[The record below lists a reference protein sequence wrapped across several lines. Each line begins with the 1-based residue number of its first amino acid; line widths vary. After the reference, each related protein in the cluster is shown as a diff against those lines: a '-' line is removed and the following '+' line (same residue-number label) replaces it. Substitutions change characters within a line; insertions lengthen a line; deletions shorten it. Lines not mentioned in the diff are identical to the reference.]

1 MFKDVQNLK
10 LAEIEKRIDEI
21 EKNKFNLEEPLR
33 NLEEK
38 LSDMESDFRWGDSRY
53 RGKKTFNKWEQ
64 LISRRAEYK
73 KYQAWLAEHKKL
85 PDRIAGIKKALKAAE
100 KDVDYQIRTSGL
112 LEQLEDLESEI
123 RKTTSAQTLFELGI
137 KPEEAVSMLEANGIT
152 PVLDESDR
160 EVYQH
165 EKDFDDKEDLIMV
178 HKSKGMPM
186 GNRLSTQKELGLKN
200 TSNIELDGK
209 KYSYSYETPRDT
221 LHTSMNGEV
230 SSHLYGDW
238 EDSKYATLQPFAEV
252 DNRKVASAVPNDTYT
267 HGGIPLSRNAWI
279 LCPAS
284 EVAKAKQQNPNI
296 NVLGYQGDNVTGFA
310 NPFLSQL
317 GYRAQ
322 EVGQWGW
329 ELGSKAQDQF
339 YQIAQ
344 RENFRTQQH
353 TETTECEDEDLIINI
368 NKMIALVKLL
378 RDNDLVQSASDF
390 ERLKPQLDQ
399 QADFGNLTK
408 LRSNTQVR
416 EPKNIDDNAII
427 AHGKQVVVLAEKM
440 QKAGM
445 PLSDKEIQILQTK
458 LNDYRHYTN
467 DTEKKLGVN
476 LRLDEIIERAVVNS
490 MLRSRTIE
498 AERSI

>member
-1 MFKDVQNLK
+1 
-10 LAEIEKRIDEI
+10 
-21 EKNKFNLEEPLR
+21 
-33 NLEEK
+33 
-38 LSDMESDFRWGDSRY
+38 
-53 RGKKTFNKWEQ
+53 
-64 LISRRAEYK
+64 
-73 KYQAWLAEHKKL
+73 
-85 PDRIAGIKKALKAAE
+85 
-100 KDVDYQIRTSGL
+100 
-112 LEQLEDLESEI
+112 
-123 RKTTSAQTLFELGI
+123 
-137 KPEEAVSMLEANGIT
+137 
-152 PVLDESDR
+152 
-160 EVYQH
+160 
-165 EKDFDDKEDLIMV
+165 MV

-209 KYSYSYETPRDT
+209 KYSYSYEVPRDT

-230 SSHLYGDW
+230 SSHFYGNF
-238 EDSKYATLQPFAEV
+238 EDRKYATLQPFAEV
-252 DNRKVASAVPNDTYT
+252 DNRQVAAAVPNDTYT
-267 HGGIPLSRNAWI
+267 HGGIPLSRNAWL

-296 NVLGYQGDNVTGFA
+296 NVLGYQGDSVKGFA
-310 NPFLSQL
+310 DPFLSQL

-344 RENFRTQQH
+344 RENFRIQQH
-353 TETTECEDEDLIINI
+353 TDTTEREDELFIMNINI
-368 NKMIALVKLL
+368 MIALVKLL

-390 ERLKPQLDQ
+390 ERLKPQLDK
-399 QADFGNLTK
+399 QAGFNYLTIIDVK
-408 LRSNTQVR
+408 TQVR

-427 AHGKQVVVLAEKM
+427 AHGKQIVVLAEKM

-458 LNDYRHYTN
+458 LNDVRHHTN

-476 LRLDEIIERAVVNS
+476 LRLPEIIERSVVNS

>member
-21 EKNKFNLEEPLR
+21 KKNKFNFEAPLR
-33 NLEEK
+33 DIEGK
-38 LSDMESDFRWGDSRY
+38 LRDMESDLRWGDSRY
-53 RGKKTFNKWEQ
+53 RGKKNFNKWEQ

-123 RKTTSAQTLFELGI
+123 RKTKSAQTLFELGI
-137 KPEEAVSMLEANGIT
+137 KPEEAVSMLEANGIM

-230 SSHLYGDW
+230 SSHFYGDW

-267 HGGIPLSRNAWI
+267 RGGIPLSRNAWI

-329 ELGSKAQDQF
+329 EFGKAQDQF

-353 TETTECEDEDLIINI
+353 TETTECEDEDLIIDI

-399 QADFGNLTK
+399 QANFSLLTK
-408 LRSNTQVR
+408 LRSNTQVNKP
-416 EPKNIDDNAII
+416 ENIDDNAII
-427 AHGKQVVVLAEKM
+427 AHGKQIVVLAEKM

-458 LNDYRHYTN
+458 LNDNRHNTN

-490 MLRSRTIE
+490 MLRSRAIE